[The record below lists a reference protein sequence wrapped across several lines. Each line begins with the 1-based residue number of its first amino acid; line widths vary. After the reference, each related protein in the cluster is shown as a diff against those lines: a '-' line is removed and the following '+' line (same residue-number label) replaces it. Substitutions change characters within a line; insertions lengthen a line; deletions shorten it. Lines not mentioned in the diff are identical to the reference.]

1 MRGGRKMNSDEM
13 LTNKKMAATRLII
26 LGILGVNSILSH
38 FGYNPIP
45 VSEEI
50 VYQAVSD
57 LVLFGTMFYA
67 AYKNNDTTDEAVAG
81 TAVMKS
87 MKNESLNKDERKALL
102 EAKRKI

>member
-1 MRGGRKMNSDEM
+1 MSNDNVM
-13 LTNKKMAATRLII
+13 TNKKMAATRLII
-26 LGILGVNSILSH
+26 LGILGINSILAH
-38 FGYNPIP
+38 FGYNPMP
-45 VSEEI
+45 VSQEV

-87 MKNESLNKDERKALL
+87 MKNESLNKDERKALG
-102 EAKRKI
+102 EAKRRI

>member
-1 MRGGRKMNSDEM
+1 MKGGIKMNNDEL

-26 LGILGVNSILSH
+26 LGILGINSILSH

-87 MKNESLNKDERKALL
+87 MKNVSLNKDERKALL
-102 EAKRKI
+102 EAKKKI

>member
-1 MRGGRKMNSDEM
+1 MNNDEI

-26 LGILGVNSILSH
+26 LGILGLNSILSH

-87 MKNESLNKDERKALL
+87 MKNESLNKVERKALL
-102 EAKRKI
+102 EAKKRI

>member
-1 MRGGRKMNSDEM
+1 MSNNEIM
-13 LTNKKMAATRLII
+13 TNKKMAATRLII
-26 LGILGVNSILSH
+26 LGILGINSILSH

-45 VSEEI
+45 VSEEV

-87 MKNESLNKDERKALL
+87 MKKEQLSPEERKALL
-102 EAKRKI
+102 EAKKRI

>member
-1 MRGGRKMNSDEM
+1 MNNKDDEIIL

-26 LGILGVNSILSH
+26 LGILGINSILAH

-45 VSEEI
+45 VSQEV

-57 LVLFGTMFYA
+57 LVLFGTMFYT

-87 MKNESLNKDERKALL
+87 MKNEQLSPEERKALQK
-102 EAKRKI
+102 AKRRI

>member
-1 MRGGRKMNSDEM
+1 MNNDQV

-26 LGILGVNSILSH
+26 LGILGVNSILTH

-45 VSEEI
+45 VSQEI

-57 LVLFGTMFYA
+57 LVLFGTMYYA

-81 TAVMKS
+81 TAVMKT
-87 MKNESLNKDERKALL
+87 MKNEGLNSEERKALQKV
-102 EAKRKI
+102 KRKI

>member
-1 MRGGRKMNSDEM
+1 MKDDETIL

-26 LGILGVNSILSH
+26 LGILGINSILSH

-45 VSEEI
+45 VSEEV

-57 LVLFGTMFYA
+57 LVLFGTMFYT

-81 TAVMKS
+81 TAVMKV
-87 MKNESLNKDERKALL
+87 MKNEQISPEEQKALAK
-102 EAKRKI
+102 AKRKI

>member
-1 MRGGRKMNSDEM
+1 MKDDETLL
-13 LTNKKMAATRLII
+13 LTNKRMAATRLII
-26 LGILGVNSILSH
+26 LGILGINSILTH

-57 LVLFGTMFYA
+57 LILFGTMFYA

-81 TAVMKS
+81 TAVMKT
-87 MKNESLNKDERKALL
+87 MKNELLSPEEKEALSK
-102 EAKRKI
+102 AKRKI

>member
-1 MRGGRKMNSDEM
+1 MNNDEL

-26 LGILGVNSILSH
+26 LGILGLNSILSH

-87 MKNESLNKDERKALL
+87 MKNESLNKVERKALL
-102 EAKRKI
+102 EAKKRI

>member
-1 MRGGRKMNSDEM
+1 MNNDEM

-26 LGILGVNSILSH
+26 LGILGINSILAH

-45 VSEEI
+45 VSEEV

-57 LVLFGTMFYA
+57 LVLFGTMFYTS
-67 AYKNNDTTDEAVAG
+67 YKNNDTTDEAVAG

-87 MKNESLNKDERKALL
+87 MKNESLNKDERKALR
-102 EAKRKI
+102 EVKKKI

>member
-1 MRGGRKMNSDEM
+1 M
-13 LTNKKMAATRLII
+13 TNKKMAATRLII
-26 LGILGVNSILSH
+26 LGILGINSILSH

-45 VSEEI
+45 VSEEV

-87 MKNESLNKDERKALL
+87 MKKEQLSPEERKALL
-102 EAKRKI
+102 EAKKRI